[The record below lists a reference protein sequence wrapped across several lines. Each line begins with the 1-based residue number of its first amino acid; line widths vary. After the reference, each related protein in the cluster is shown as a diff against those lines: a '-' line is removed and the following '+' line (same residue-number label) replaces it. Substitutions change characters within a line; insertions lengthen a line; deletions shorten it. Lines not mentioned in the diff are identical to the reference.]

1 MSNLPPVTAS
11 EVAAWLLAGAA
22 LTLAL
27 LLQLLPGLL
36 AGVLVYELVH
46 MLAPVLQRRLSGER
60 AKLLAVAA
68 LAILITA
75 AVTVAIFGAVAFLR
89 SDAGSPAGL
98 LKKLAEIIETSRAT
112 LPRSVAEHLPAN
124 ADDLKLAIV
133 SWLRA
138 HAADVQLAGKQT
150 GRAVAH
156 ILFGLIIG
164 AMVSLHEARPMH
176 AYRPLARALIERGG
190 RFATAFRRIVF
201 AQIRISALNT
211 TITAI
216 YLMLVLPMLGID
228 LPLRKTLVVVTFIA
242 GLLPVV
248 GNLISNTA
256 IVIVS
261 LSHSLAVAVA
271 SLVFLVVIHKL
282 EYFLNAR
289 IVSVRIKARA
299 WEVLLAMLVMEAA
312 FGLIG
317 VLAAPIYYGYLKD
330 ELAARELV

>member
-11 EVAAWLLAGAA
+11 EVAAWVLASAVLIVA
-22 LTLAL
+22 LVLH
-27 LLQLLPGLL
+27 LLPGLL
-36 AGVLVYELVH
+36 AGLLVYELVH
-46 MLAPVLQRRLSGER
+46 MLAPVLQRRLSSER
-60 AKLLAVAA
+60 AKLLTVAA
-68 LAILITA
+68 LAVLITG
-75 AVTVAIFGAVAFLR
+75 AVTVAIFSLVAFLR
-89 SDAGSPAGL
+89 SDAGSLPGL
-98 LKKLAEIIETSRAT
+98 LKKLAEIIESSRAT
-112 LPRSVAEHLPAN
+112 LPRGVAEHLPAN
-124 ADDLKLAIV
+124 AEDLKIAIV
-133 SWLRA
+133 SWLRT

-164 AMVSLHEARPMH
+164 AMVSLHEGRPLH
-176 AYRPLARALIERGG
+176 AYRPLARALLERAG
-190 RFATAFRRIVF
+190 RLGTSFRRIVF

-211 TITAI
+211 AFTAI
-216 YLMLVLPMLGID
+216 YLMVALPLLGID
-228 LPLRKTLVVVTFIA
+228 LPLKKTLVVVTFIA

-261 LSHSLAVAVA
+261 LSHSLGVAVA

-289 IVSVRIKARA
+289 IVSSRIKARA

-317 VLAAPIYYGYLKD
+317 VVAAPIYYGYLKD
-330 ELAARELV
+330 ELAARELI

>member
-1 MSNLPPVTAS
+1 
-11 EVAAWLLAGAA
+11 
-22 LTLAL
+22 
-27 LLQLLPGLL
+27 
-36 AGVLVYELVH
+36 
-46 MLAPVLQRRLSGER
+46 
-60 AKLLAVAA
+60 
-68 LAILITA
+68 
-75 AVTVAIFGAVAFLR
+75 
-89 SDAGSPAGL
+89 
-98 LKKLAEIIETSRAT
+98 
-112 LPRSVAEHLPAN
+112 
-124 ADDLKLAIV
+124 
-133 SWLRA
+133 
-138 HAADVQLAGKQT
+138 
-150 GRAVAH
+150 
-156 ILFGLIIG
+156 
-164 AMVSLHEARPMH
+164 MVSLHEARPMH

-261 LSHSLAVAVA
+261 LSHTLGVAVA

-330 ELAARELV
+330 ELAARELI

>member
-1 MSNLPPVTAS
+1 MSSLPPVTAS
-11 EVAAWLLAGAA
+11 EVAAWLLAALA

-27 LLQLLPGLL
+27 VLQLLPGLL

-46 MLAPVLQRRLSGER
+46 MLAPVLQRRLSSER
-60 AKLLAVAA
+60 ARLLAVAA
-68 LAILITA
+68 LAMLVTA
-75 AVTVAIFGAVAFLR
+75 AVTVAIFGTVAFLR

-98 LKKLAEIIETSRAT
+98 VKKLAEIIETSRAT
-112 LPRSVAEHLPAN
+112 LPRNVAEHLPAN

-133 SWLRA
+133 SWLRT
-138 HAADVQLAGKQT
+138 HASDLQLAGKQT
-150 GRAVAH
+150 GRVVAY
-156 ILFGLIIG
+156 IVFGLIIG
-164 AMVSLHEARPMH
+164 AMVSLHEARPLH
-176 AYRPLARALIERGG
+176 AYRPLARALIERAG

-211 TITAI
+211 TFTAI

-228 LPLRKTLVVVTFIA
+228 LPLRKTLVLVTFVA

-261 LSHSLAVAVA
+261 LSHSLGVAVS

-299 WEVLLAMLVMEAA
+299 WEVLVAMLLMEAA
-312 FGLIG
+312 FGIVG

-330 ELAARELV
+330 ELAARELI